1 MTEIFT
7 DHGEFRKFALWATA
21 YFTRLPTSCEV
32 GTVIRMTLRRLAAP
46 LPFAGVLGLAC
57 MLFGFAA
64 PLFFAS
70 IVALAGMLVARTFV
84 VAGRFLIGFG

>member
-46 LPFAGVLGLAC
+46 LPFAGVLGLAS

-64 PLFFAS
+64 PLSFAG
-70 IVALAGMLVARTFV
+70 ILALAGMLIASRLV
-84 VAGRFLIGFG
+84 VAGKSLIGFG